1 VNFCPFCGTRQAA
14 APARAAVPPAPVA
27 AAAAPPTS
35 APTAPPARAQRPA
48 NVGTQKTANAAGVAD
63 AAAAREAA
71 AAYAKAGQDAVPAGG
86 DAPVMTPEQI
96 AAAQARLNKVRGV
109 PAGAGG
115 NTAGAGVAGSAGT
128 AGNAGAGRMPPA
140 SGTRPPGGPPLRQPI
155 GIGTWLL
162 VAAILAVIW
171 YLAKPANKEERIGE
185 RVAQAEKLA
194 TECKLDDARA
204 ELASLRTDKAPAAQ
218 IRRVNEAIN
227 GAVLGCEK
235 KRQRAK
241 AWADLK
247 PVLENAAQTGA
258 VATADARLSAFA
270 RKWGAD
276 DDTREWDKRL
286 DGLKTERLLDE
297 AEACHKKP
305 DLACMEAKLLAAEKM
320 QRAEFETRIR
330 SLRDSLSKL
339 LEATVLEQKAPSAA
353 ASLPP
358 PAIANQ
364 PPRVIS
370 TVPQAAQTAQQAR
383 KILAD
388 AERELSQGNYKGA
401 MDKAEICA
409 TMIDVGNRECQGLK
423 QRAERLNREMLRCVA
438 SGADWVND
446 RCQ

>member
-1 VNFCPFCGTRQAA
+1 MNFCPFCGTRQAA
-14 APARAAVPPAPVA
+14 AGAPARAAVPPTAP
-27 AAAAPPTS
+27 
-35 APTAPPARAQRPA
+35 PTAPPARTERPGS
-48 NVGTQKTANAAGVAD
+48 VGVQKTANVAGAAGVAGS
-63 AAAAREAA
+63 AEPAAAREAGA
-71 AAYAKAGQDAVPAGG
+71 GHAKAGPDAAPAGG
-86 DAPVMTPEQI
+86 EAPKMTQEQI

-109 PAGAGG
+109 PP
-115 NTAGAGVAGSAGT
+115 AGT
-128 AGNAGAGRMPPA
+128 VHAPPTGGA
-140 SGTRPPGGPPLRQPI
+140 RPKAGPPMRQPI
-155 GIGTWLL
+155 GIGTWVL
-162 VAAILAVIW
+162 VAMILAVIW
-171 YLAKPANKEERIGE
+171 YLAKPANKEERIAE

-194 TECKLDDARA
+194 AECKLDDART

-227 GAVLGCEK
+227 SAILGCEK

-258 VATADARLSAFA
+258 VATADARLSAFTK
-270 RKWGAD
+270 KWGAD

-320 QRAEFETRIR
+320 QRAEFESRIR

-339 LEATVLEQKAPSAA
+339 LEATVLEQKAPPA

-364 PPRVIS
+364 PPRGAAVAPPPPVIS
-370 TVPQAAQTAQQAR
+370 TVPQAAQAAQQAR

-388 AERELSQGNYKGA
+388 AERELNQGNYKGA

-409 TMIDVGNRECQGLK
+409 TMIDVGNRECLGLK

-438 SGADWVND
+438 SGADWIND